1 MERGAAL
8 QRALRLAQDQLAA
21 QYLSASLGVR
31 RTHGTALTVPPPSA
45 IGLGRSLPPAF
56 SIVALQQCS
65 APRQQRCGNEPRTAC
80 VGLCAEGT
88 KDGVHVDVTFYK
100 PFSKAPLVFTTI
112 QGSADG
118 HQFATVGP
126 QRFVKSTIGTR
137 HPPPAPALLRSAGV
151 AGIQLAVSCR
161 GRATVRGI
169 DSIAQRC
176 AACAAHAM

>member
-1 MERGAAL
+1 VPAPWSAA
-8 QRALRLAQDQLAA
+8 QRCNGHCGSRKINWPHSTVQHRSECAA
-21 QYLSASLGVR
+21 QY
-31 RTHGTALTVPPPSA
+31 RTHGTAAVGDWFGPFVA
-45 IGLGRSLPPAF
+45 AGL

-65 APRQQRCGNEPRTAC
+65 APQQQRCGKESRTAC

-137 HPPPAPALLRSAGV
+137 HPPPAASSPPLR
-151 AGIQLAVSCR
+151 
-161 GRATVRGI
+161 
-169 DSIAQRC
+169 RC
-176 AACAAHAM
+176 G